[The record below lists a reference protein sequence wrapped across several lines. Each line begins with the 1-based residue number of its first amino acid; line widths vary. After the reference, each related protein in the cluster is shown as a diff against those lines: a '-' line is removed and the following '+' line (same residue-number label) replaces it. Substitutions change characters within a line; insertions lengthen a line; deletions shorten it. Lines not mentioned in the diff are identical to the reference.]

1 MKKEFIPLEIAGAS
15 LGMGL
20 VGNAIE
26 SPGLVEGAQA
36 TGKFIAPAINI
47 SMGGFLMKQIKGMKE
62 DIKKDIKDR
71 KKANLF

>member
-1 MKKEFIPLEIAGAS
+1 MKRPLIPLGIAGVS

-26 SPGLVEGAQA
+26 SPGLVEGAEA
-36 TGKFIAPAINI
+36 TGKFIAPAVNI
-47 SMGGFLMKQIKGMKE
+47 SMGGFLTKQIKDIKE
-62 DIKKDIKDR
+62 NIKKDIKNK